1 MATLLKG
8 LLCTGFGVLL
18 ATAVHANTV
27 EKIFPHA
34 ESVAEHRENDVHYL
48 LPLGRVK
55 EDPDAGR
62 VQPSKYQSLDGNLV
76 SHLVFD
82 DCQQHCLQDARTQV
96 NTFLAAQKLKPL
108 FQCEG
113 RDCGE
118 SFSWSDAIFHQAVL
132 FGSDR
137 TQHVWVILD
146 HDAPRYHVLYLV
158 ERPNRRTYLHEDTL
172 IVPQHMRSAQQAI
185 EAINNNGSVIVA
197 AVPMLNGKA
206 NFDTVLQRV
215 AAWKSEIA
223 LPLVLVLHRQGDAAR
238 EEGLANQLRTL
249 LKARKIEGRV
259 EDVGPF
265 APNPDA
271 PDSVW
276 VEWVNPQWKPD

>member
-76 SHLVFD
+76 SITWRLD
-82 DCQQHCLQDARTQV
+82 SDLSLQDARTQV